1 MAAGFESLLGESVWK
16 EREAIALGDATGKNV
31 VSLYVHKSK

>member
-1 MAAGFESLLGESVWK
+1 MASGFESLLVESVWK
-16 EREAIALGDATGKNV
+16 EQEAVAPGDATGKNV